1 MVILGKTPVKSY
13 KMSAETTVRGA
24 TAREQADHSHSQ
36 DSRFPKASKKRT
48 LSAVWG
54 CQSTYLLQSLHC
66 EAEIRLLGEH
76 FPN

>member
-1 MVILGKTPVKSY
+1 MLILGKTPVKSY

-48 LSAVWG
+48 LSASQRI
-54 CQSTYLLQSLHC
+54 CSSLFTVK
-66 EAEIRLLGEH
+66 LK
-76 FPN
+76 